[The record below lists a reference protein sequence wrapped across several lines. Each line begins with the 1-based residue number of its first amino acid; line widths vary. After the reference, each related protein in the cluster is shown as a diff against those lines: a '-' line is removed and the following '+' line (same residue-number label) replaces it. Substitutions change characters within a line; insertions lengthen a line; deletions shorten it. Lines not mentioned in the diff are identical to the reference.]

1 MDDESDQDDFSLFSK
16 NNHNFVKNDE
26 ININNIEDN
35 MENLNIKD
43 EPNKKKKMIPRE
55 YQKQIYEKAKEE
67 NSIIYVETG
76 KGKTFIAIMLMAD
89 FLGIDLQIEKK
100 QNIDKTKKILFL
112 VCNTSLV
119 TQQQKEISNV
129 LNIDVGI
136 FQGRKGKKKKKIYES
151 FKRNWDSLN
160 VFVAMPSVI
169 YNYLSRGFITIFDIS
184 MIIFDECH
192 HTADE
197 HVYNKIMNEFY
208 FYYKKDENYQ
218 NYVFPRI
225 YGLTASPK
233 KNTIKNGSLEA
244 NAIESLENLCE
255 NLDCVVVIDPEMVN
269 LNTQGMRPGE
279 TINQYLNEDIYI
291 EVKSDV
297 GSNEYKYIFKEL
309 FNECFYNFM
318 IISFSSLKKN
328 YPEYSGEDYQTDYS
342 NYLKKKIYFRKFR
355 AI

>member
-1 MDDESDQDDFSLFSK
+1 MEKDNSNDESDPEDFSIFSNK
-16 NNHNFVKNDE
+16 NLNSNKKE
-26 ININNIEDN
+26 ENNMNYIEDKI
-35 MENLNIKD
+35 ENLDID

-55 YQKQIYEKAKEE
+55 YQKQIFEKAKEE

-89 FLGIDLQIEKK
+89 FLGIDLQNEKK
-100 QNIDKTKKILFL
+100 QNIDKRKKILFL

-119 TQQQKEISNV
+119 NQQQKEISDAMN
-129 LNIDVGI
+129 LEVGI
-136 FQGRKGKKKKKIYES
+136 FQGRKGKKKKKNYES
-151 FKRNWDSLN
+151 FKRKWDSLN

-208 FYYKKDENYQ
+208 FYYKKDENYKS
-218 NYVFPRI
+218 YVFPRI

-233 KNTIKNGSLEA
+233 KNNIKNGSLEA

-255 NLDCVVVIDPEMVN
+255 NLDCVVVIDPEMVKS
-269 LNTQGMRPGE
+269 NTEGMKPGE
-279 TINQYLNEDIYI
+279 TIKQYLNEDIYI

-297 GSNEYKYIFKEL
+297 ENNEYKYILKDL
-309 FNECFYNFM
+309 FNECFNLN
-318 IISFSSLKKN
+318 I
-328 YPEYSGEDYQTDYS
+328 
-342 NYLKKKIYFRKFR
+342 
-355 AI
+355 